1 MPIPRLLCLLNSFLQ
16 DSAQISAPR
25 FYSNNGGI
33 KAGGGVLNAD
43 LRFQMVADCCV
54 LQGGGLRGMESSKA
68 KASTGK
74 PGRRLLE
81 EPGER

>member
-1 MPIPRLLCLLNSFLQ
+1 M
-16 DSAQISAPR
+16 
-25 FYSNNGGI
+25 
-33 KAGGGVLNAD
+33 NAD
-43 LRFQMVADCCV
+43 LRFEMVADCCV